1 MPNLNYSAL
10 CVSTLC
16 FDFIRLSTL
25 IVYIYLFCAIDKLK
39 FFSKPRMKHNN
50 RRELSSIFLSL
61 SLSFIRLPLL
71 RLAPCFFFLV
81 FFSFLPSL
89 GADSYFFSTS
99 SWYGQILSSLFLL
112 YGHEASVLSI
122 VFVLFTKKYSLG
134 KIYPKLVNYGN
145 FLFAVDTNTVKLHTL
160 THI

>member
-61 SLSFIRLPLL
+61 SLSFFRLPLL

-81 FFSFLPSL
+81 FF
-89 GADSYFFSTS
+89 FFSAFPWCGFVFFLYLLMVRTDS
-99 SWYGQILSSLFLL
+99 FVSFSLIRARSECFK
-112 YGHEASVLSI
+112 HCFCI
-122 VFVLFTKKYSLG
+122 IHKK
-134 KIYPKLVNYGN
+134 IR
-145 FLFAVDTNTVKLHTL
+145 FR
-160 THI
+160 